1 MVAKHADLY
10 ILDVSDTLNPD
21 IIASLD
27 ALTARESDFAAL
39 SLNSLVVTDLDTLKN
54 DTDAL
59 GAALIAVASS
69 DTQAEATTLVSNI
82 DAAFTS
88 AIAVFS

>member
-1 MVAKHADLY
+1 MAT
-10 ILDVSDTLNPD
+10 DVSGTLNPD
-21 IIASLD
+21 IVASLN

-39 SLNSLVVTDLDTLKN
+39 SLTSLVTQDLQTLQS

-59 GAALIAVASS
+59 GAALINVASS
-69 DTQAEATTLVSNI
+69 DTQAEATTLVSDI
-82 DAAFTS
+82 DAAFAS

>member
-1 MVAKHADLY
+1 M
-10 ILDVSDTLNPD
+10 SDTLNPD
-21 IIASLD
+21 IISSLD

-39 SLNSLVVTDLDTLKN
+39 SLNSLVVSDLQTLQS

-59 GAALIAVASS
+59 GAALVAVASS
-69 DTQAEATTLVSNI
+69 DTQAEASTLVSDI
-82 DAAFTS
+82 DTAFAS